1 MGLPGQITSNYSVV
15 RTQSLNINM
24 YAKYRQDTQTMKLK
38 KWVMVKHFEGFPKDS
53 DFELVEEDIPEL
65 QDGDVLFQATH
76 LSVDPYMRPYMAHF
90 PEGTTMIGQQLGK
103 VLPQRMISFPL
114 ERCALRQE
122 AGSHII
128 YT

>member
-76 LSVDPYMRPYMAHF
+76 LSVYPYMRPYMAHF

-103 VLPQRMISFPL
+103 VVATKNDQFPIGKM
-114 ERCALRQE
+114 CLRQE